1 MGRSNK
7 IPQPLSSPSSCIPPP
22 HLALARVDTTRFAA
36 AMALP
41 ASSSGLFRFIS
52 PRRRPQSTDIAAAAT
67 WGVFAGTA
75 AIYLVQIC
83 VACWI
88 GLSLLGLLCSIGYL
102 MISAR

>member
-1 MGRSNK
+1 LNIAKFDSLMRA
-7 IPQPLSSPSSCIPPP
+7 PY
-22 HLALARVDTTRFAA
+22 LALGRVDATRFAA

-75 AIYLVQIC
+75 AIYLVQPFD
-83 VACWI
+83 WI
-88 GLSLLGLLCSIGYL
+88 KKTFFEKPEPE
-102 MISAR
+102 A